1 MSSRRAGGGKRAYS
15 ISCTDE
21 DHEQIRARAR
31 RAGRSMADYLVERA
45 LTVSLSQPAA
55 PPRASGPRLVL
66 DARAQRE
73 MHAALGALSGRAKD
87 ADWLDELQAQ
97 VCLVLEATLLDM
109 LWQGRREEMRS
120 LLAHVL
126 GEPRASVL
134 AKRAEVQAQE
144 QGWVS

>member
-1 MSSRRAGGGKRAYS
+1 MSSRRAGGKKRAYS

-31 RAGRSMADYLVERA
+31 RAGRWMGDYLVERA

-55 PPRASGPRLVL
+55 APRTSGPRLVL
-66 DARAQRE
+66 DEQAQRE
-73 MHAALGALSGRAKD
+73 MHATLGALSDRAKG
-87 ADWLDELQAQ
+87 ADWLDELKAQ
-97 VCLVLEATLLDM
+97 VRLVLQATLLDM

-120 LLAHVL
+120 VLAHVL
-126 GEPRASVL
+126 GEPRASEL
-134 AKRAEVQAQE
+134 TERMEVQAQE